1 MTVDDETQENPAPKP
16 APRPGP
22 GPRPTPR
29 PHPAAAPVPSA
40 PHCDPRKFGRVDDD
54 GTVWLISSA
63 GERVIVVC
71 DDETIRV
78 YGNNTLLITYSSAAN
93 YKTAATGEL
102 ESLGTGGL
110 ASDIIA
116 WPRTLSGQALR
127 ALEAL
132 EG

>member
-63 GERVIVVC
+63 GERVIGSWQAGEPDAAFAHFGRRY
-71 DDETIRV
+71 DDLATEVTLMETR
-78 YGNNTLLITYSSAAN
+78 LAS
-93 YKTAATGEL
+93 
-102 ESLGTGGL
+102 GTGDARKTKAAAL
-110 ASDIIA
+110 
-116 WPRTLSGQALR
+116 ALR
-127 ALEAL
+127 ETLDEA
-132 EG
+132 